1 MNPATAAPP
10 VVPCFAVD
18 PSEFRRVHGCHPSAV
33 EGQREWLYEVVFPS
47 VPASLRERHR
57 YRGPYVGL
65 LLTVLQ
71 SFPGVNEDGTLVIL
85 D

>member
-10 VVPCFAVD
+10 TAPVFSVD
-18 PSEFRRVHGCHPSAV
+18 PSEFRRVHGFHPSQF
-33 EGQREWLYEVVFPS
+33 EGQREWLYEVAFPS
-47 VPASLRERHR
+47 VPASQRERHR
-57 YRGPYVGL
+57 YRGPYFGL

-71 SFPGVNEDGTLVIL
+71 SFPNVNEDGTLVIL